1 MPYNEDIDAR
11 IVRAVA
17 RWKNTNR
24 KKMFG
29 GICHLLS
36 GNMFCGVYKDYLIL
50 RLGEEQAKT
59 ALESEFVRPFDI
71 TGRPMKG
78 WVMVEENGFG
88 TDEELK
94 NWLKTAKKFVSGL
107 PPK

>member
-1 MPYNEDIDAR
+1 MPYNEEIAAR
-11 IVRAVA
+11 IKMIVSDWQKTAD
-17 RWKNTNR
+17 

-29 GICHLLS
+29 GICHLLG
-36 GNMFCGVYKDYLIL
+36 GNMFCGVYKDSLIL
-50 RLGEEQAKT
+50 RLGEQASES
-59 ALESEFVRPFDI
+59 ALKSPFVRPFDI

-78 WVMVEENGFG
+78 WVMVESEGFK

-94 NWLKTAKKFVSGL
+94 AWLTKAKEFVKSL